1 MQRNAKKR
9 PAPGKGRAGNA
20 NEQNNTGCRCK
31 VQACFPELHGFPPP
45 PAPGEGPLSDYLE
58 ARSGWHDRKTPC
70 AALSIDDREARDQS
84 EHSGGKIIFGS
95 GRGQG
100 LKHIR
105 HADAWEVR
113 HARRNSATAP
123 RPICAVQ
130 RKSNPRLRESGVCC
144 EAPQS
149 NA

>member
-1 MQRNAKKR
+1 MTRNAKQKAATS
-9 PAPGKGRAGNA
+9 PKAATSNSNA
-20 NEQNNTGCRCK
+20 EKSTGCRCAA
-31 VQACFPELHGFPPP
+31 QLHFEGFPPP
-45 PAPGEGPLSDYLE
+45 PKPGEGPLSDYLE
-58 ARSGWHDRKTPC
+58 ARPGWHDRKTPC

-113 HARRNSATAP
+113 QCAAELRNRAASHLRRAVEIETAFAG
-123 RPICAVQ
+123 IG
-130 RKSNPRLRESGVCC
+130 GVL
-144 EAPQS
+144 
-149 NA
+149 